1 MNICNRP
8 PACPGGGGRRTARL
22 QRVCRYHRCV
32 SAAALFPDAA
42 PWATHALDVGGGHVL
57 QVQEFG
63 RADGIPAVVLH
74 GGPGSGCSPLLRRV
88 FDPARWRVVCP
99 DQRGAGGSRPR
110 GGTAHNTTADL
121 LADLRR
127 LRQQLAIDRWVVVG
141 GSWGATLALA
151 HAAEEPSAVAALLL
165 RASFLARRE
174 DIDGFFGP
182 LSLHDLAA
190 ALQGDDAVARERAAL
205 SWWRHEQSRAGTA
218 APEPQG
224 DALAAQVDRLRVQAH
239 YLRHGC
245 WLQSPSLLERCEAVP
260 RVPTHLIH
268 ARDDRVCPPDGALAL
283 QRRLPH
289 ATLQWVDEAG
299 HDAGHPAMVAAVMG
313 ALARYA
319 DSGRFGAWA

>member
-1 MNICNRP
+1 M
-8 PACPGGGGRRTARL
+8 
-22 QRVCRYHRCV
+22 
-32 SAAALFPDAA
+32 SATALFPDAA

-63 RADGIPAVVLH
+63 RAEGIPALVLH

-88 FDPARWRVVCP
+88 FDPARWRVICP

-127 LRQQLAIDRWVVVG
+127 LREHLGVERWVVVG

-151 HAAEEPSAVAALLL
+151 HAADQPAAVAALLL

-174 DIDGFFGP
+174 DIDGFFGN
-182 LSLHDLAA
+182 LSLDDLAA
-190 ALQGDDAVARERAAL
+190 GLDSAEPAERERAAL
-205 SWWRHEQSRAGTA
+205 AWWRHEQMRAGTE

-224 DALAAQVDRLRVQAH
+224 DALAAQIDRLRVQAH

-245 WLQSPSLLERCEAVP
+245 WLQSPTLLERCEAVP

-268 ARDDRVCPPDGALAL
+268 ARDDRVCPPEGALAL
-283 QRRLPH
+283 QRRLPQ
-289 ATLQWVDEAG
+289 ATLRWVDGAG
-299 HDAGHPAMVAAVMG
+299 HDAGHPAMIAAVMS
-313 ALARYA
+313 ALAAYA
-319 DSGRFGAWA
+319 DGGHFGAAA

>member
-1 MNICNRP
+1 M
-8 PACPGGGGRRTARL
+8 
-22 QRVCRYHRCV
+22 
-32 SAAALFPDAA
+32 SATALFPDAD
-42 PWATHALDVGGGHVL
+42 PWATHALEVGGGHVL

-63 RADGIPAVVLH
+63 RAAGIPALVLH

-88 FDPARWRVVCP
+88 FDPARWRVICP

-110 GGTAHNTTADL
+110 GATAHNTTADL

-127 LRQQLAIDRWVVVG
+127 LRAHLGVERWVVVG

-151 HAAEEPSAVAALLL
+151 HAADQPAAVAALLL

-182 LSLHDLAA
+182 LSLDDLADGLDSA
-190 ALQGDDAVARERAAL
+190 EPAERARAAL
-205 SWWRHEQSRAGTA
+205 AWWRHEQTRAGTE

-224 DALAAQVDRLRVQAH
+224 DALAAQIDRLRVQAH

-245 WLQSPSLLERCEAVP
+245 WLQSPTLLERCEAVP

-268 ARDDRVCPPDGALAL
+268 ARDDRVCPPEGALAL
-283 QRRLPH
+283 QRRLPQ
-289 ATLQWVDEAG
+289 ATLRWVDGAG
-299 HDAGHPAMVAAVMG
+299 HDAGHPAMIAAVMT
-313 ALARYA
+313 ALAAYA
-319 DSGRFGAWA
+319 DGGHFGAAA

>member
-8 PACPGGGGRRTARL
+8 PACPGGVDGRGP
-22 QRVCRYHRCV
+22 RVYRYHRRV
-32 SAAALFPDAA
+32 PSPSLFPDTPPLAR
-42 PWATHALDVGGGHVL
+42 HALDVGGGHVL

-63 RADGIPAVVLH
+63 RADGIPALVLH

-88 FDPARWRVVCP
+88 FDPARWRIVCP

-110 GGTAHNTTADL
+110 GGTAHNTTEDL

-127 LRQQLAIDRWVVVG
+127 IRSQLQLPRWVVVG

-151 HAAEEPSAVAALLL
+151 HAADQPEAVAALLL

-174 DIDGFFGP
+174 DIDAFFGP
-182 LSLHDLAA
+182 LSLDELAASLDSPDLAE
-190 ALQGDDAVARERAAL
+190 RERAAL
-205 SWWRHEQSRAGTA
+205 AWWHHEQALAGTI
-218 APEPQG
+218 APEPAG
-224 DALAAQVDRLRVQAH
+224 ESLSAQIDRLRVQAH

-260 RVPTHLIH
+260 KVPTRLIH
-268 ARDDRVCPPDGALAL
+268 ARDDRICPPEGALAL

-289 ATLQWVDEAG
+289 ATLQWVDGAG

-313 ALARYA
+313 ALAA
-319 DSGRFGAWA
+319 FAETGTFGACA